1 MRHAFVYRAEFCV
14 NEFNPRFYFD
24 ENQTA
29 LLPARYRLLKLVSE
43 VMEKQIQICGG
54 TETVASC
61 LPVRSLTKA
70 GCRAKSA
77 KRVRKSGCCHY
88 QIS

>member
-43 VMEKQIQICGG
+43 VMEKQIQVCGG

-61 LPVRSLTKA
+61 LPARP
-70 GCRAKSA
+70 
-77 KRVRKSGCCHY
+77 
-88 QIS
+88 